1 MQPGSPAEGQL
12 QPGDILVRV
21 NGKLV
26 ATFDPLAEVLDS
38 SVGQGIDVEVER
50 GGEVVPMRLVV
61 QDLTAI
67 TPARYLEFGD
77 TVVHDLSYQMAR
89 HLNVPVR
96 GVFVANP
103 GYTMGS
109 AGVPRGAVIS
119 SVAGK
124 PVATLAD
131 FQQAVAGLADGARVT
146 VRYTTLENPTGSETR
161 VMRMDRRW
169 YAGTRMPA
177 RRPDGPVAV
186 PRPAAGAAG
195 RGDGTGSNVVR
206 DHRRCA
212 GRPPCPVAGAGELLA
227 CRSRW
232 PASPS
237 GTTTGP
243 ASWWTPLVDS
253 WPWIATP
260 CRSRWATCA

>member
-1 MQPGSPAEGQL
+1 MLVVAEVQPGSPAEGQL

-50 GGEVVPMRLVV
+50 GGAVVPMRLVV

-67 TPARYLEFGD
+67 TPAGYLEFGD

-124 PVATLAD
+124 PVATARRL
-131 FQQAVAGLADGARVT
+131 QAGRRRTGRWRTRHGALHDARKPD
-146 VRYTTLENPTGSETR
+146 RQRDARDSHGSPLVCRTR
-161 VMRMDRRW
+161 VP
-169 YAGTRMPA
+169 T

-186 PRPAAGAAG
+186 HRPAAGAAS
-195 RGDGTGSNVVR
+195 RGNV
-206 DHRRCA
+206 HRLER
-212 GRPPCPVAGAGELLA
+212 
-227 CRSRW
+227 RS
-232 PASPS
+232 
-237 GTTTGP
+237 
-243 ASWWTPLVDS
+243 
-253 WPWIATP
+253 
-260 CRSRWATCA
+260 